1 MRATVRACVVAPLIV
16 MLAACGG
23 TAATEPTPP
32 VTASGTWTGNLE
44 STNFGQQGVTL
55 TLTQTG
61 NAVGGTWA
69 TPALNMSGSVSGTLT
84 SGAFSGSLTL
94 ATPSATGGTCSGTA
108 SVTGSVAATNLT
120 WSGQGFTGSC
130 GGLPLGIR
138 FVAERKP

>member
-1 MRATVRACVVAPLIV
+1 MNVLRLAAVAPVIV

-23 TAATEPTPP
+23 TAATEPSP
-32 VTASGTWTGNLE
+32 VSAAGTWTGVFE
-44 STNFGQQGVTL
+44 STNFAQQSVTL

-61 NAVGGTWA
+61 SSVGGTWVA
-69 TPALNMSGSVSGTLT
+69 TPLAMSGAVSGTHT
-84 SGAFSGSLTL
+84 GGTFSGSLTL

-108 SVTGSVAATNLT
+108 SVTGSVAATSLT